1 MITTSSPSPLQT
13 SHEVY
18 AVFRTSASKWK
29 SDFNV
34 ADVPDTNEI
43 DYSIVPFDPSD
54 EGWGFNDFFYEFKCR
69 NPADPQQALFI
80 KRNEITALKRKALF
94 SNAFL
99 ITALETPR
107 DVKRPSV
114 CESLHVTKDL
124 NFCVHQRLTCR
135 HEPIQFRESWCV
147 PDMPYSKENP
157 TKTRLWPTVSKYDN
171 NSSPGW
177 GCAYMLFYIG
187 VKYGALC
194 TPALYDEIVGLYAA
208 QHLYK
213 KAKLEKRKRAGE
225 EARQGKTTN
234 AKVLIFKQFFK
245 MESAKF
251 AHAMG
256 LHPEDD
262 TVAKE
267 VEKEL
272 LKRGAQQTIHHD
284 GHSPPHQRASPP
296 PQKQPRIHT

>member
-1 MITTSSPSPLQT
+1 MTATSSLSPLQP
-13 SHEVY
+13 SSEHD
-18 AVFRTSASKWK
+18 AMFRTRVSTWK
-29 SDFNV
+29 SDFDYTN
-34 ADVPDTNEI
+34 VPDTNEI
-43 DYSIVPFDPSD
+43 DYSFVPFDPSD
-54 EGWGFNDFFYEFKCR
+54 EKWGFNNFFYEFKCR

-107 DVKRPSV
+107 DVKRQSV

-124 NFCVHQRLTCR
+124 NLCVHQRLTCR

-147 PDMPYSKENP
+147 PEMPYSKQNP
-157 TKTRLWPTVSKYDN
+157 TNTRLWPTVSKYDN

-177 GCAYMLFYIG
+177 GCAYMLFYMG

-194 TPALYDEIVGLYAA
+194 TQALYDEIVALYAS
-208 QHLYK
+208 QYIFK
-213 KAKLEKRKRAGE
+213 KAQLDKRNKVRE
-225 EARQGKTTN
+225 EARQGNTTK

-251 AHAMG
+251 AYALG

-262 TVAKE
+262 EVAKE
-267 VEKEL
+267 VEKAL
-272 LKRGAQQTIHHD
+272 LKRGVQQTIHHD